1 MRLFPCFVTQKM
13 SFYSPKSRFLGAQI
27 RHVKKIWLP
36 RTCKFSAPNLES
48 SRAPHVGREN
58 NRRHSSRGT
67 KKPIIVRV
75 NNLIWTKVR
84 LVPQVVQARGASS
97 EIWHPMVGCYKDL
110 YGRLRSIAKLE
121 FYWNIRAAIS
131 IPCFCVC
138 FLVTAAI
145 SALSS
150 RAFHCIGSDKET
162 HTEARYNRT
171 GPLFRSS
178 RTISKYGDNTPGN
191 LSEKRLLTDVS
202 NQIRLP

>member
-1 MRLFPCFVTQKM
+1 MRLFPCFFDSKNVILLTKIPISWSANPPCEKNM
-13 SFYSPKSRFLGAQI
+13 AATHVQI
-27 RHVKKIWLP
+27 FRAKFGKQP
-36 RTCKFSAPNLES
+36 RT
-48 SRAPHVGREN
+48 HVGREN

-67 KKPIIVRV
+67 KKPIIVRA
-75 NNLIWTKVR
+75 NNLIWTKLR
-84 LVPQVVQARGASS
+84 LFPQVVQARGASS

-131 IPCFCVC
+131 IPCFCV

-178 RTISKYGDNTPGN
+178 RTISKYGYNTPVN
-191 LSEKRLLTDVS
+191 LSEKRLSTDVS
-202 NQIRLP
+202 NQIRVP